1 MDIEEPIGELN
12 TEEIAKRLA
21 ALAEEAKKLC
31 DRPAAPAKRR
41 EQPETN

>member
-1 MDIEEPIGELN
+1 MDIEAPIGELS

-31 DRPAAPAKRR
+31 DEPAAPAKPE
-41 EQPETN
+41 EQPETE